1 MCDIGE
7 QHMQACI
14 EQAHVGDVH
23 EQGNSM
29 KHCRIVAT
37 EIEQQ
42 GVEHLIDRSPLAM
55 TSGSE
60 YLHKRIPVQRAYR
73 QGIHHHPLVIPLHLE
88 SVQKVGR
95 KAHTVSRQMTQSDI
109 ACWLRGIRFI
119 ISCSSIQYLL
129 ISFRKNIHF
138 FLTNCHFLYHQIF
151 L

>member
-88 SVQKVGR
+88 SVPEGR
-95 KAHTVSRQMTQSDI
+95 KEGTNRQQADDAESRYVLMAVDE
-109 ACWLRGIRFI
+109 
-119 ISCSSIQYLL
+119 
-129 ISFRKNIHF
+129 
-138 FLTNCHFLYHQIF
+138 
-151 L
+151 